1 MTAFLLAVSLLS
13 LLIAL
18 AFIWPLWRP
27 PKYDGTGQSA
37 VTDDDWQMLAQ
48 QRAHGELN
56 EAQASALR
64 QDLARRMAE
73 EEKIAPAPA
82 PSASGRRAPVLLG
95 MALCLTLTLSAAAY
109 AYLGRFDMV
118 NGVQPENPMQAD
130 DMVHKLAARLAA
142 NPDDKAGWAMLAH
155 SYYVLGNYDAAVE
168 AFARIEPSLDEDPNL
183 LAEYGMALVMAP
195 SGHQPHPPLTIL
207 QRAIAHNPDDSAL
220 HVFLAQTLMEAKD
233 TARALAHLDKARQ
246 LEAADPERLRFI
258 DSMSEAARAQAAHR
272 SEQVQP

>member
-1 MTAFLLAVSLLS
+1 MTAFLLAVLGLS

-18 AFIWPLWRP
+18 AFVWPLWCP
-27 PKYDGTGQSA
+27 PKESCTDLRPVQ
-37 VTDDDWQMLAQ
+37 DDDWLMLEQ
-48 QRAHGELN
+48 QRANGELN
-56 EAQASALR
+56 KDQAEALR

-73 EEKIAPAPA
+73 EEKTAPALA
-82 PSASGRRAPVLLG
+82 SAASGRLAPVLLG
-95 MALCLTLTLSAAAY
+95 TALCLTLTLSAATY

-118 NGVQPENPMQAD
+118 NGVQPDSPMLAD

-155 SYYVLGNYDAAVE
+155 SYYVLGDYDAAVD
-168 AFARIEPSLDEDPNL
+168 AFARIEPSLDEEPNL

-195 SGHQPHPPLTIL
+195 AGKQPHPPLAIL

-220 HVFLAQTLMEAKD
+220 HVFIAQTLMEAKD

-246 LEAADPERLRFI
+246 LETGDPERLRFI
-258 DSMSEAARAQAAHR
+258 DMMSEAAHEQAAHSNNKAR
-272 SEQVQP
+272 P